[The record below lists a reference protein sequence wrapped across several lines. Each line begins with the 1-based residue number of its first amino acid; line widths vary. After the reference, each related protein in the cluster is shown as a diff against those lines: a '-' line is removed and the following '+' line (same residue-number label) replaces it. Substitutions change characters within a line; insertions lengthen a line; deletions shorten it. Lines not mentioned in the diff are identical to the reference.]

1 MVFTMGQAAKEASV
15 SKPTLSRAI
24 KSGKLSASKNSKG
37 GWDIDPAEL
46 FRVYPRNTDNGSG
59 NGSDNGSMKQNAT
72 PAVTPPETAVLQAQI
87 DGLRARLDDMR
98 TMLDREREQADKWRE
113 TAENNQ
119 RLLADQR
126 PRRRWFKL

>member
-87 DGLRARLDDMR
+87 DGLRERLADMR

-126 PRRRWFKL
+126 PRRRWFGL